1 MKGERPNVLCA
12 GYLNADEV
20 IHIDG
25 ELSEEKSA
33 RSKSYNTAGGGATN
47 TALVL
52 SGTEMVGDVWMA
64 GAVGND
70 ERGELVRNA
79 LEENDVELA
88 LPVYD
93 DISTTKIRAVI
104 TESKKPMYTHEN
116 TELPEFGPSDVSDEV
131 WNKVDHVHLTTFD
144 DDICYEFA
152 KEAKERDMTVSLNPT
167 QGYFSMSFEHVVE
180 LADLVQ
186 MNRQESEK
194 FRERN
199 GPLGTVVDEKN
210 TDVVITHGPAGCTMH
225 SQDGVVSHPG
235 FPDYVDEVVD
245 TIGAGDS
252 FMAGLLATWLTN
264 KDMNR
269 CLEVANAHGAASVT
283 NIGAPNRIDQDIIT
297 DVLDNYPF

>member
-33 RSKSYNTAGGGATN
+33 RSSSYNTAGGGATN

-52 SGTEMVGDVWMA
+52 SGTGMVGDVWMA
-64 GAVGND
+64 GAVGD
-70 ERGELVRNA
+70 DDRGELVRNA
-79 LEENDVELA
+79 LEDNNVELA
-88 LPVYD
+88 LSSYGNV
-93 DISTTKIRAVI
+93 STTKIRAFI
-104 TESKKPMYTHEN
+104 TESKKPMYTHED
-116 TELPEFGPSDVSDEV
+116 TELPEFGPSDVSEGV
-131 WNKVDHVHLTTFD
+131 WSQVDHVHLTTFD
-144 DDICYEFA
+144 RDITYQFA
-152 KEAKERDMTVSLNPT
+152 REAKDRDISVSLNPT
-167 QGYFSMSFEHVVE
+167 QGYFSTSFEDVVE

-199 GPLGTVVDEKN
+199 GPLGTVVDGKD

-225 SQDGVVSHPG
+225 SRKGVVSHPG

-252 FMAGLLATWLTN
+252 FMAGLLAAWLN
-264 KDMNR
+264 NQDMDR
-269 CLEVANAHGAASVT
+269 CLEVANAHGAVSVT
-283 NIGAPNRIDQDIIT
+283 NIGAPNHIDWDDIRDIT
-297 DVLDNYPF
+297 DN

>member
-79 LEENDVELA
+79 LEKNGVELA

-104 TESKKPMYTHEN
+104 TESKKPMYTHED

-131 WNKVDHVHLTTFD
+131 WDKVDHVHLTTFD
-144 DDICYEFA
+144 DDMAYEFA

-225 SQDGVVSHPG
+225 SRKGVVSHPG
-235 FPDYVDEVVD
+235 FPDHVDEVVD

-252 FMAGLLATWLTN
+252 FMAGLLATWLTD

-269 CLEVANAHGAASVT
+269 CLEVANAHGAVSVT
-283 NIGAPNRIDQDIIT
+283 NIGAPNRIDWDSVT
-297 DVLDNYPF
+297 DVLED

>member
-1 MKGERPNVLCA
+1 MSGENPNVMCV

-33 RSKSYNTAGGGATN
+33 RSNSYNTAGGGATN

-52 SGTEMVGDVWMA
+52 SGSDMVGDVWIA
-64 GAVGND
+64 GAIGDD
-70 ERGELVRNA
+70 ERGRLVLDA
-79 LEENDVELA
+79 LEENGVNLA
-88 LPVYD
+88 LPTYD

-116 TELPEFGPSDVSDEV
+116 TELPDFSPSDVPEDV
-131 WNKVDHVHLTTFD
+131 WEQLDHVHMTTFHKD
-144 DDICYEFA
+144 MALEFA
-152 KEAKERDMTVSLNPT
+152 EEAKERGLSVSLNPT
-167 QGYFSMSFEHVVE
+167 QGYFSTSFEDVVE
-180 LADLVQ
+180 IADLVQ

-199 GPLGTVVDEKN
+199 GPLGTVVDDLD

-252 FMAGLLATWLTN
+252 FMAGLLASWLSG
-264 KDMNR
+264 KELDI
-269 CLEVANAHGAASVT
+269 CLEIANAHGAVSVT
-283 NIGAPNRIDQDIIT
+283 NIGAPNYIDPD
-297 DVLDNYPF
+297 DVRNVIGD